1 MFWLS
6 CLVTEVTA
14 AAPAVGQ
21 TIPSVVT
28 NIRRGDEKTA
38 PATSH
43 RGFLKYLDFRRYFF
57 PFGWQEID
65 DLKFI
70 TLKSFSHE
78 FAEKPRELL
87 DKMKLYFF
95 ALKIG
100 SNQLQLLFI

>member
-43 RGFLKYLDFRRYFF
+43 RGFFKYLDFRRYFF
-57 PFGWQEID
+57 PFG
-65 DLKFI
+65 
-70 TLKSFSHE
+70 
-78 FAEKPRELL
+78 
-87 DKMKLYFF
+87 
-95 ALKIG
+95 
-100 SNQLQLLFI
+100 